1 MITGGHI
8 FVLCLILLLIYLLFN
23 KSKREKY
30 EYKKYPINVSWTNG
44 DGTFSMVTK
53 WIVVVVTPD
62 GTEYTTETNSLEDR
76 KDGST
81 VNLTVND
88 VVLKPGNNK
97 ITVKL
102 LFDDLYGR
110 KNIQFHKYE
119 VEQIVYD
126 DYENVVKIDNFEGC
140 YEGEWTNNGSCSSE
154 GKQTQTRALVGA
166 TCSDDLVAEREI
178 DCCYQTEW
186 VGNTCTPDGKIRQ
199 TREAAGNCD
208 DLSTEREELDC
219 CYEGEWA
226 NSGSCS
232 SEGKQTQTRAL
243 VGATCSG
250 DSVTEREIDCCY
262 TTNWV
267 ESGVCEV
274 GNKMKKTREAIGEC
288 NGVSTEE
295 YVYCC
300 YESDWEYRDCYG
312 NWPRYQKY
320 VCGYSSPAVKKFYD
334 RGRCVPSS
342 VGTLSLE
349 GLDIEY
355 TRQGKP
361 FNDPGIKSLSSDL
374 YTYEDDLDI
383 NTGGEYTRTY
393 KIQREPPGTYDYLT
407 RKIRVRPF
415 VYITKDDWTGEAE
428 VYDRSFY
435 GTYMHTSLY
444 PSDEWRELDY
454 RVSLYERYS
463 APSRLQDAPVFD
475 NIEIVGWDFKIKEES
490 SDKVTWTFRFKILKY
505 TDDYGQTY
513 LFNKLRIDNRF
524 SGDHVKNYY
533 IV

>member
-208 DLSTEREELDC
+208 DLSTVREELDC
-219 CYEGEWA
+219 CYQTEWVG
-226 NSGSCS
+226 NTCTPD
-232 SEGKQTQTRAL
+232 GKIRQTRE
-243 VGATCSG
+243 ATGNCDDLS
-250 DSVTEREIDCCY
+250 TEREIDCCY
-262 TTNWV
+262 QTEW
-267 ESGVCEV
+267 V
-274 GNKMKKTREAIGEC
+274 GNTCASDGKIRQTREAAGNCSDLSTEREIDCDFYGPWIETDKCGNKGKLIENRTVTRGGNVIRTEERNGSTNCCYQTEWVGNTCTPDGKSRQTREVAGNCSDLSTEREVDCCYKSPWVDVDGVCSSTGYVKQTRQVVGVCTGNDARTEQDAGCFYYEPWAWGEC
-288 NGVSTEE
+288 TKYGVRSETRYVWWGGRRKYYEVRDVEE
-295 YVYCC
+295 CPYWDG
-300 YESDWEYRDCYG
+300 SG
-312 NWPRYQKY
+312 P
-320 VCGYSSPAVKKFYD
+320 VKMF
-334 RGRCVPSS
+334 
-342 VGTLSLE
+342 
-349 GLDIEY
+349 
-355 TRQGKP
+355 
-361 FNDPGIKSLSSDL
+361 
-374 YTYEDDLDI
+374 
-383 NTGGEYTRTY
+383 
-393 KIQREPPGTYDYLT
+393 
-407 RKIRVRPF
+407 
-415 VYITKDDWTGEAE
+415 
-428 VYDRSFY
+428 
-435 GTYMHTSLY
+435 
-444 PSDEWRELDY
+444 
-454 RVSLYERYS
+454 
-463 APSRLQDAPVFD
+463 
-475 NIEIVGWDFKIKEES
+475 
-490 SDKVTWTFRFKILKY
+490 
-505 TDDYGQTY
+505 
-513 LFNKLRIDNRF
+513 
-524 SGDHVKNYY
+524 
-533 IV
+533 

>member
-44 DGTFSMVTK
+44 DGTLSMVTK
-53 WIVVVVTPD
+53 WIVAVVTPD

-102 LFDDLYGR
+102 LFDDVYGR

-219 CYEGEWA
+219 CYQTEWVGNTCTPDGKIRQTREA
-226 NSGSCS
+226 TGNCDDLSTEREIDCCYQTDWVNNGSCS
-232 SEGKQTQTRAL
+232 SEGKQLQTREAAGNCDDL
-243 VGATCSG
+243 S
-250 DSVTEREIDCCY
+250 TEREIDCDFY
-262 TTNWV
+262 GPWV
-267 ESGVCEV
+267 ETDKCGNQGKLIENRTITRGGNVRTEERNGSTDCCYQTEWVNSGGCKSDGKQTQVRTSKGSCV
-274 GNKMKKTREAIGEC
+274 DNSTTREIGCCHKSSWGAYSEC
-288 NGVSTEE
+288 KDG
-295 YVYCC
+295 
-300 YESDWEYRDCYG
+300 WA
-312 NWPRYQKY
+312 
-320 VCGYSSPAVKKFYD
+320 YSSRNLVGSCSDVAPHKKIKCDEIEFVNESSWPWSCD
-334 RGRCVPSS
+334 TKRC
-342 VGTLSLE
+342 SLPNYPRHKYCAHNTKM
-349 GLDIEY
+349 GIKYCRKY
-355 TRQGKP
+355 TRYLGRGESWVS
-361 FNDPGIKSLSSDL
+361 DRHSL
-374 YTYEDDLDI
+374 
-383 NTGGEYTRTY
+383 GGE
-393 KIQREPPGTYDYLT
+393 Q
-407 RKIRVRPF
+407 
-415 VYITKDDWTGEAE
+415 
-428 VYDRSFY
+428 
-435 GTYMHTSLY
+435 
-444 PSDEWRELDY
+444 
-454 RVSLYERYS
+454 
-463 APSRLQDAPVFD
+463 
-475 NIEIVGWDFKIKEES
+475 EI
-490 SDKVTWTFRFKILKY
+490 
-505 TDDYGQTY
+505 
-513 LFNKLRIDNRF
+513 FNLP
-524 SGDHVKNYY
+524 Y
-533 IV
+533 